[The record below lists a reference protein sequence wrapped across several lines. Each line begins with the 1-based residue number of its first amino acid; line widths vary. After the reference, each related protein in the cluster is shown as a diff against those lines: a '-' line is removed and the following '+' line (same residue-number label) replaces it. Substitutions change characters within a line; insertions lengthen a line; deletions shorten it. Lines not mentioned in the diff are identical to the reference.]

1 VCEGNEHRARPKRSR
16 MLKPSPPKV
25 LVADDEE
32 NISFLVTAALKLA
45 GMQVQS
51 CGSGR
56 DALELNACFRPDVLV
71 LDVLLPD
78 LNGFE
83 VLKRLRDQGCGV
95 PVLFLSA
102 RGETDLRVRGLTDG
116 GDDYIVKPF
125 ALEELVARVEVA
137 LRRTGAERCSRR
149 LTVGPLELDD
159 EAHLVTRANEA
170 VHLTP
175 TEYNLLRLLMAN
187 AGRVVPREQILHHV
201 WDYDFG
207 GDSSIVETF
216 VSSLRRKLDFGDV
229 KLIHTVRGIGYTI
242 RQAP

>member
-1 VCEGNEHRARPKRSR
+1 
-16 MLKPSPPKV
+16 MMMPSPPKV
-25 LVADDEE
+25 LVTDDEE
-32 NISFLVTAALKLA
+32 NISFLVTSALKLA
-45 GMQVQS
+45 GMRVHA
-51 CGSGR
+51 CGTGR
-56 DALELNACFRPDVLV
+56 DTLELNASFRPDVLV
-71 LDVLLPD
+71 LDVMLPD
-78 LNGFE
+78 LSGFE
-83 VLKRLRDQGCGV
+83 VLKRLRDQGCHV

-102 RGETDLRVRGLTDG
+102 RGETDVRVRGLVNG

-125 ALEELVARVEVA
+125 ALEELVARVQVA
-137 LRRTGAERCSRR
+137 LRRTDAERYGRR
-149 LTVGPLELDD
+149 LAVGPVELDD
-159 EAHLVTRANEA
+159 EAHLVTRDDEA

-187 AGRVVPREQILHHV
+187 VGRVVPREQILHHV

-216 VSSLRRKLDFGDV
+216 VSSLRRKLDVGDV